1 MSSKIEKYEK
11 GRNMMLSCPKGYKY
25 WCKNGSDLTIKPD
38 APCWVKK
45 EFKNYIRLFKEN
57 GKPDKNGIIRYY

>member
-1 MSSKIEKYEK
+1 
-11 GRNMMLSCPKGYKY
+11 MMLSCPKGYKY

-38 APCWVKK
+38 TPCWAKK
-45 EFKNYIRLFKEN
+45 EFKDYIRLFKEN